1 MWIRLDLVA
10 RISPRLRLGRSTSTF
25 RSRAT
30 TTLWL
35 FHTFFRGIWGSRR
48 GPRPVRSLSEPR
60 GPRPVRS
67 LSEPRGLARLR
78 ERDRAIRGNI
88 FADFALGLLLTRLNS
103 SSWSSRKKLG
113 LCRPG
118 APPGYNVAV
127 ASARR
132 LGEPWATLCLL
143 APV

>member
-25 RSRAT
+25 HSRAT

-88 FADFALGLLLTRLNS
+88 FADFALGLLFNSAKFFVMEQPEEVGAMPAGGTVRLQCGS
-103 SSWSSRKKLG
+103 G
-113 LCRPG
+113 L
-118 APPGYNVAV
+118 
-127 ASARR
+127 ST
-132 LGEPWATLCLL
+132 ATW
-143 APV
+143 